1 MAMPDDA
8 LSIGE
13 VINLLRDEFPDVSVS
28 KLRFLESQGL
38 INPARAS
45 SGYRQFDTADLNRLR
60 FILSQQRDYHLPLK
74 VIKSKL
80 TLWERGEDPGPDA
93 TEPIE
98 DPLKAEGDPVTRP
111 ELIRRSGLSEAS
123 LGELIAHGLL
133 TSVDGGTVFA
143 PEAMTVAIECRRLI
157 DAGLEPRHLR
167 TVRLG
172 AERESELLRQ
182 LTAHLLGSDSA
193 EARARAKNI
202 LAACADSV
210 QALHRAIL
218 TSEVRSLLHE

>member
-13 VINLLRDEFPDVSVS
+13 VINLLRDEFPDISVS

-38 INPARAS
+38 VNPARAT
-45 SGYRQFDTADLNRLR
+45 SGYRQFDTADLNRVR
-60 FILSQQRDYHLPLK
+60 YILTQQRDHFLPLK

-93 TEPIE
+93 VEPIE
-98 DPLKAEGDPVTRP
+98 DPLESEGEPLTRTD
-111 ELIRRSGLSEAS
+111 LLRRSGLSEAALES
-123 LGELIAHGLL
+123 LIDHGLL
-133 TSVDGGTVFA
+133 A
-143 PEAMTVAIECRRLI
+143 PVGDSGLFVGDSLTVAIESRRLL
-157 DAGLEPRHLR
+157 DAGLEARHLR

-172 AERESELLRQ
+172 AERQAELLRQ

-193 EARARAKNI
+193 EARARARDT

-210 QALHRAIL
+210 QSLHRAIL
-218 TSEVRSLLHE
+218 TTQVRSLLHE